1 VIALAQDL
9 KVLAIAEENVLDL
22 QRLSVVQSCLA

>member
-22 QRLSVVQSCLA
+22 QRLSVVQSRLA

>member
-22 QRLSVVQSCLA
+22 QSFLLFKAA